1 MHILDSM
8 NDKLIDNMK
17 SVFTTPISILEL
29 DKALQEMTIEKAL
42 GLDRMIIEFFIQFWD
57 VSKIDYLEMLKEA
70 KRYCHFLLVIT
81 CGLIFLLLKS
91 KIKS

>member
-17 SVFTTPISILEL
+17 SVLTTPISILEL

-42 GLDRMIIEFFIQFWD
+42 GLDRMIIEFFIQF
-57 VSKIDYLEMLKEA
+57 
-70 KRYCHFLLVIT
+70 
-81 CGLIFLLLKS
+81 
-91 KIKS
+91 